1 MIALAVV
8 LLILAALIDRGSC
21 SNGNGAA
28 PAGASVPADGSSSAA
43 PGPGP
48 PGAAGPHDPGQA
60 PAPSAKTGARTTPP
74 AAAPAPTPT
83 PAPPATSS
91 GGVPQVVGLDLQKA
105 RDAVWYSGYHFIKS
119 HDALGRGRMQI
130 LLSNWQVCD
139 QNPGPGKI
147 DKDTTVRLGV
157 VRKDED
163 CPSVPLPTAKPS
175 APEGIMPNVVGRSVN
190 VVREALRDEVKVDA
204 DDLKSGRAIIVENH
218 WQVCTQ
224 DPAPGA
230 ALPEDKIRLG
240 AVKFGEKCP

>member
-21 SNGNGAA
+21 SNENGGNTA
-28 PAGASVPADGSSSAA
+28 PAGASGAADGSSSAA
-43 PGPGP
+43 GTGP
-48 PGAAGPHDPGQA
+48 PGAAGPQDPGQA
-60 PAPSAKTGARTTPP
+60 PAPSAKTGAKTTPP
-74 AAAPAPTPT
+74 AAAPA

-105 RDAVWYSGYHFIKS
+105 RDAVWYAGYHFIKS
-119 HDALGRGRMQI
+119 HDALGRGRMQL
-130 LLSNWQVCD
+130 LLSNWRVCD

-163 CPSVPLPTAKPS
+163 CPVVPLPTAKPS

-230 ALPEDKIRLG
+230 PLPDDKIRLG

>member
-1 MIALAVV
+1 M
-8 LLILAALIDRGSC
+8 
-21 SNGNGAA
+21 
-28 PAGASVPADGSSSAA
+28 
-43 PGPGP
+43 
-48 PGAAGPHDPGQA
+48 
-60 PAPSAKTGARTTPP
+60 
-74 AAAPAPTPT
+74 
-83 PAPPATSS
+83 
-91 GGVPQVVGLDLQKA
+91 PQVVGLDLQKA
-105 RDAVWYSGYHFIKS
+105 RDAVWFAGYHFIKS
-119 HDALGRGRMQI
+119 HDALGRGRMQL

-163 CPSVPLPTAKPS
+163 CPTTPLPTAKPS
-175 APEGIMPNVVGRSVN
+175 APDGIMPDVLGRSVN
-190 VVREALRDEVKVDA
+190 VVRSALRDEVKVDA

-230 ALPEDKIRLG
+230 PLPEDKIRLG